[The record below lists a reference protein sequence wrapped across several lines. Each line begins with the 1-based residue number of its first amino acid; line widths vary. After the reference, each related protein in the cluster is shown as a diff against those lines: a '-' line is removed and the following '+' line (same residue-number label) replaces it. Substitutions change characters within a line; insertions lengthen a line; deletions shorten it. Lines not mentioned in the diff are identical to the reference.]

1 MKKGFTLARG
11 PNVKCQIDHQHC
23 GNHSEGKEI
32 FVDSFFEDSV
42 IDVTYNKGE
51 QQRQH
56 NPRVGQETV

>member
-11 PNVKCQIDHQHC
+11 LNIKYQIDHQHRS
-23 GNHSEGKEI
+23 NHGEGKEI
-32 FVDSFFEDSV
+32 FVDSFFEGSV

-56 NPRVGQETV
+56 NPRVG